1 MWAGLQPDND
11 FYKGS
16 ILSDSNDEINL
27 KDIINFFKVNGKFIA
42 AVAAAT
48 FLLSVVYVQL
58 APRKYEASALL
69 QMARLQNSKVGLKS
83 IESPASLAERL
94 RYPASYSAATLQ
106 QCGVVDT
113 EALGEYLG
121 GMLKVR
127 ALRPMP
133 DVLEIKVRALTQ
145 ETAKHC
151 AEAIVQMTGTRQHDL
166 VEAELLGT
174 SENLA
179 HKRQA
184 LADELRQLKSIGNA
198 QTGNFGY
205 LAKLDKLSA
214 LRTSIDALQ
223 EEVSFAR
230 RNPAKLSAPIYAPA
244 GPVWPKVR
252 LILFF
257 GLFIGV
263 LFGVLLAL
271 AKLAWRRINA

>member
-1 MWAGLQPDND
+1 M
-11 FYKGS
+11 
-16 ILSDSNDEINL
+16 SDSDDEVSL

-42 AVAAAT
+42 AVAATT
-48 FLLSVVYVQL
+48 FLLSVAYVQL
-58 APRKYEASALL
+58 APKKYEASALL
-69 QMARLQNSKVGLKS
+69 QMARLQNSNVGFKS
-83 IESPASLAERL
+83 LEGPISINIESPASLAERL
-94 RYPASYSAATLQ
+94 RYPASYSGATLQ
-106 QCGVVDT
+106 QCGVAGT
-113 EALGEYLG
+113 EAIGEYMG

-127 ALRPMP
+127 TLRPMP

-145 ETAKHC
+145 EAAKQC
-151 AEAIVQMTGTRQHDL
+151 AEAIIQMIGAQQHNL
-166 VEAELLGT
+166 VETDLLGT

-179 HKRQA
+179 RKRQA
-184 LADELRQLKSIGNA
+184 LAEELRQLKSIGNA

-205 LAKLDKLSA
+205 LARLDKLSA

-223 EEVSFAR
+223 EEISFAR